1 MDELKLTEV
10 RDKLKSIEDKFF
22 DLIEE
27 RINLGIEVAEIKYPM
42 IKNLLDEENGNLE
55 NNEEESRKNS
65 RKNSNKE
72 VNMLK
77 ILTLITNS
85 DVERK
90 IIERVSEKASKLSN
104 NNFLKKIMVN
114 LYKDFLIPE
123 TKIKQI
129 EYLSNR
135 LN

>member
-1 MDELKLTEV
+1 MDEIKLTEV
-10 RDKLKSIEDKFF
+10 RDKLKSIENKFF

-42 IKNLLDEENGNLE
+42 IKELLNQENKMEENSKLE
-55 NNEEESRKNS
+55 NSKQEL
-65 RKNSNKE
+65 NSNKE

-85 DVERK
+85 EVEQK
-90 IIERVSEKASKLSN
+90 IIERVSEKAYILSN
-104 NNFLKKIMVN
+104 NNFLQKTMVN

-129 EYLSNR
+129 EYLSDR

>member
-1 MDELKLTEV
+1 MDEIKLTEV
-10 RDKLKSIEDKFF
+10 RDKLKSIENKFF

-42 IKNLLDEENGNLE
+42 IKELLDKE
-55 NNEEESRKNS
+55 
-65 RKNSNKE
+65 NSNKE
-72 VNMLK
+72 VNMEESSKNSNKGANMLK

-85 DVERK
+85 EVERK
-90 IIERVSEKASKLSN
+90 IIERVSEKANTLSN
-104 NNFLKKIMVN
+104 NNFLQKIMVN

-129 EYLSNR
+129 EYLSDR
-135 LN
+135 LNE